1 MNRITRNLSILYRSE
16 RLIAQ
21 RQLAVLR
28 KQTGLMAAAGLVAGL
43 GIIMLNVS
51 AFFALAGSFSNPI
64 AALIVAV
71 VNLAIAGFLIVYAQG
86 QSAEKDIE
94 PVTEVRDMALE
105 DLEAEAQAVADEA
118 RAVVEDVKS
127 VARDPLGAVM
137 PGIMGTAAKA
147 ALKSMKNKP

>member
-28 KQTGLMAAAGLVAGL
+28 KQTGLMAAAGLIAGL
-43 GIIMLNVS
+43 GIIMLNMS
-51 AFFALAGSFSNPI
+51 AYLALAESFSKPT

-71 VNLAIAGFLIVYAQG
+71 ANLALAGLLIVYAQG

-118 RAVVEDVKS
+118 RAVVEDVKGI
-127 VARDPLGAVM
+127 ARDPLGAVM

-147 ALKSMKNKP
+147 ALKSMKNKS